1 MFLSYLHPRLL
12 RSLVLIEPYVWDN
25 YAAADGSIMALT
37 ANKRDIWSHR
47 EAAVKRGGPFFRIWD
62 PRVVER
68 WVQHGYRDLP
78 TVTHPDH
85 PKVNTE
91 NAPNSSPQPN
101 PGPSFTLTT
110 TKHQEAFA
118 YARFN
123 PNQHRELGLSDSAAS
138 REANGPPPPHDPLF
152 FPDVIGDLYPNQVF
166 YRAETV
172 LAWRGLP
179 HIRPSTLFLSA
190 GKSNLFR
197 WGMIGKA
204 ASIAGTGIGGSGG
217 MPYERVKHVVLPKA
231 FHTLPLEKVASTA
244 DTLAP
249 WISKELQRWNED
261 ERRIA
266 EGWETLSSKER
277 STLSGGWVAGVSET
291 LKNVEARKKTSKL

>member
-12 RSLVLIEPYVWDN
+12 RSLVLIEPFIWDN
-25 YAAADGSIMALT
+25 YAAASGGLIGMT
-37 ANKRDIWSHR
+37 VKKRDNWSHR
-47 EAAVKRGGPFFRIWD
+47 EEAFKRGGPLFRIWD

-85 PKVNTE
+85 PELDAKK
-91 NAPNSSPQPN
+91 APNAGPKPD
-101 PGPSFTLTT
+101 PGTPVTLTT
-110 TKHQEAFA
+110 TKHQEIFS
-118 YARFN
+118 YLRFN
-123 PNQHRELGLSDSAAS
+123 PNQHRELGLPDSTTS
-138 REANGPPPPHDPLF
+138 RKANGPPPPHDPLF
-152 FPDVIGDLYPNQVF
+152 FPDIVGDLYPDQVF

-190 GKSNLFR
+190 GKSELSR
-197 WGMIGKA
+197 WGMLEKA
-204 ASIAGTGIGGSGG
+204 AKIAGTGIGGSGG
-217 MPYERVKHVVLPKA
+217 MPCERVKHAVFPKA
-231 FHTLPLEKVASTA
+231 FHTLPLEKVADTA

-277 STLSGGWVAGVSET
+277 STMSGEWVAGVSKT
-291 LKNVEARKKTSKL
+291 LKNIEARKKTSKL